1 MSRPRVRYVVE
12 VQPKGPGIAKAERRR
27 ESAFTTL
34 LDQVLDDESALDAL
48 VFAYEELD
56 AAERRGLL
64 LAVLQDSQHP
74 LEALTA
80 FLSVER
86 DPLLRTRIEGLIQR
100 HAHIARSAYLWG
112 DAQCGGAA
120 LCQSVAEAPPEA
132 LLLEWDQSELR
143 ALSIE
148 SRPDLSFFEAG
159 ETTPLHD
166 VVETVLPML
175 WRYIR
180 GGLELPRGIDRFAGF
195 LSLGRPG

>member
-1 MSRPRVRYVVE
+1 ML
-12 VQPKGPGIAKAERRR
+12 KGPGIAKADRRR
-27 ESAFTTL
+27 ESAFATL

-56 AAERRGLL
+56 VTERRGLL
-64 LAVLQDSQHP
+64 LAVVQDSERP

-86 DPLLRTRIEGLIQR
+86 DPQLRRRIEALIQR
-100 HAHIARSAYLWG
+100 HAPVSRSAFLWG
-112 DAQCGGAA
+112 DAACGGAA
-120 LCQSVAEAPPEA
+120 LCQSLAHTPTEA
-132 LLLEWDQSELR
+132 LVLAWDQGEL
-143 ALSIE
+143 ATLAIE
-148 SRPDLSFFEAG
+148 SRPDLSIFETGGTA
-159 ETTPLHD
+159 PLEE

-180 GGLELPRGIDRFAGF
+180 SGRELPRGIDRFAGY